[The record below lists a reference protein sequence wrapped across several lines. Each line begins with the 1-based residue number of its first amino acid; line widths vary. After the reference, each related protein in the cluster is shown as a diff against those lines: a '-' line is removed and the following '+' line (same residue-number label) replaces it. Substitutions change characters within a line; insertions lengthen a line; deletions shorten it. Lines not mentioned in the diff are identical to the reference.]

1 MPPAA
6 ESTGRLVLV
15 RHGQTEWSRD
25 GRHTGRTDV
34 PLTDAGERD
43 ARRLGPLLARFQ
55 FSLVLSSPLGR
66 AVRTAQLAGLHP
78 ATDDDLVEWDY
89 GDCEGRTTPQI
100 RESLG
105 DPTWTV
111 FANGV
116 TPGDTPG
123 ETVEE
128 VAARA
133 SRVLTRVT
141 EPLQRGDVAL
151 VAHGHLLRIL
161 AATYLREDA
170 RFGAHL
176 LLDAGSVCVLEGE
189 HGVPGIRS
197 WNETAG

>member
-1 MPPAA
+1 MSPAA
-6 ESTGRLVLV
+6 EPTGRLVLV
-15 RHGQTEWSRD
+15 RHGQTQWSRD

-43 ARRLGPLLARFQ
+43 ARRLAPLLAHFD
-55 FSLVLSSPLGR
+55 FALVLSSPLER
-66 AVRTAQLAGLHP
+66 AVRTAQLAGLDP
-78 ATDDDLVEWDY
+78 ITDHDLVEWDY
-89 GDCEGRTTPQI
+89 GDCEGRTTPEI

-105 DPTWTV
+105 NPAWTV
-111 FANGV
+111 FADGV
-116 TPGDTPG
+116 SPGDTPG

-133 SRVLTRVT
+133 SRVLARVQ

-170 RFGAHL
+170 RFGAQL
-176 LLDAGSVCVLEGE
+176 LLDAGAVCVLEGE

-197 WNETAG
+197 WNRTAG